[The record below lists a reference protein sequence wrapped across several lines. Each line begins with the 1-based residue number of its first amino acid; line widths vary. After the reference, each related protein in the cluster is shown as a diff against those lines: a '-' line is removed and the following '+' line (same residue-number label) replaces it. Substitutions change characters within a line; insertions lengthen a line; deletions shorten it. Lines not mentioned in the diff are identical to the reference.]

1 MGLKLLNIGFDN
13 VIVIERIVALVTP
26 SSSPI
31 KRLKEIAKKNGK
43 LIDATSGRRTR
54 SVIITDTN
62 HVILSALQPETITQR
77 FNNSNKK

>member
-1 MGLKLLNIGFDN
+1 MGLKLLNIGFNN
-13 VIVIERIVALVTP
+13 VVVIERIVALVTP

-31 KRLKEIAKKNGK
+31 KRLKEIAKKSGK

-62 HVILSALQPETITQR
+62 HVVLSALQPETITQR
-77 FNNSNKK
+77 FNTAHKK

>member
-13 VIVIERIVALVTP
+13 VIVIEGIVALVIP